1 MPVDSGLHALY
12 PETLD
17 QVWADDVLPE
27 LFLLQQPQ
35 VLQGWPRV
43 GDILE
48 VRWAAPV
55 LEIVEVGD
63 ESRIAE

>member
-1 MPVDSGLHALY
+1 MPVDPGLHALY

-27 LFLLQQPQ
+27 LLLLQQLQ
-35 VLQGWPRV
+35 VLEGRPRV

-55 LEIVEVGD
+55 LEIVEIGD
-63 ESRIAE
+63 KGRIAE